1 MIKGGNQMK
10 FTKKEQEILDVFWRL
25 EKPLSVKDIT
35 ENNPKLNKSTV
46 AVLVRKLNKNGY
58 LEVDSIQK
66 VSKTFAQY
74 YVPTI
79 SKEEFLIKDFTK
91 ATFKNLIT
99 NFIKKENNPNELK
112 ELSKLIQTRINN
124 LEK

>member
-1 MIKGGNQMK
+1 MK
-10 FTKKEQEILDVFWRL
+10 FTKKEQEVLDVFWEM

-35 ENNPKLNKSTV
+35 ENNPSLNKSTV
-46 AVLVRKLNKNGY
+46 AILVRKLHEKGY
-58 LEVDSIQK
+58 LKVDSIQK
-66 VSKTFAQY
+66 VAKTYAQY
-74 YVPTI
+74 YVPTV
-79 SKEEFLIKDFTK
+79 SKEEFLTKDFTK

-99 NFIKKENNPNELK
+99 NFIKKENNPDELK

>member
-1 MIKGGNQMK
+1 MK

-58 LEVDSIQK
+58 LEVDSIKK

-79 SKEEFLIKDFTK
+79 SKEEFITKDFTK

>member
-1 MIKGGNQMK
+1 MK

-46 AVLVRKLNKNGY
+46 AVLVRKLNENGY
-58 LEVDSIQK
+58 LEVDSIKK

-79 SKEEFLIKDFTK
+79 SKEEFITKDFTK
-91 ATFKNLIT
+91 ATFKNLVT
-99 NFIKKENNPNELK
+99 NFIKKEKNQNELN
-112 ELSKLIQTRINN
+112 ELMELIQTRINN

>member
-1 MIKGGNQMK
+1 MK

-46 AVLVRKLNKNGY
+46 AVLVRKSNENGY
-58 LEVDSIQK
+58 LEVDSIKK

-79 SKEEFLIKDFTK
+79 SKEEFLTKDFTK

-99 NFIKKENNPNELK
+99 NFIKKENNPDELK